1 MNRVPENAQ
10 SVSHDGP
17 VPHQAEAGDQLLG
30 LMPPDPRRVRDPRID
45 FQRERYEPPH
55 QYFPPHPEDDSGL
68 PMAAHPL
75 FRGLLHEL
83 PPRTDPPTAEFLEC
97 WITTARS
104 ILELLYRPGPR
115 H

>member
-1 MNRVPENAQ
+1 MYKVNRVSENAQ
-10 SVSHDGP
+10 TVTHEGLGG
-17 VPHQAEAGDQLLG
+17 HAAEEDQLLG
-30 LMPPDPRRVRDPRID
+30 LMPPDRRRDPRD
-45 FQRERYEPPH
+45 FPRERFEPPH
-55 QYFPPHPEDDSGL
+55 QYGPPHPEDDSGL

-83 PPRTDPPTAEFLEC
+83 PARTDPPTAEFLEC

-104 ILELLYRPGPR
+104 ILELLYRPGAR